1 MLDISIPRIQR
12 NALVLGLA
20 GTIAAFF
27 AFGAPWAVGYA
38 VGSAIARLTIDS
50 WTRLATSL
58 NPEAGAVNKPSVG
71 GSAAFLV
78 LRYAIIA
85 GAIYGIVKVL
95 GVTPVAVLLG
105 LLVSF
110 AAVVIEILQQVSK
123 R

>member
-1 MLDISIPRIQR
+1 MFDISIPRIQR
-12 NALVLGLA
+12 TALILSLA

-27 AFGAPWAVGYA
+27 IFGAPWAVGFG
-38 VGSAIARLTIDS
+38 VGAAIARLTIDS
-50 WTRLATSL
+50 WSRVAASL
-58 NPEAGAVNKPSVG
+58 NPELKTSKPSVG
-71 GSAAFLV
+71 GSAAFLA
-78 LRYAIIA
+78 LRYLLIA

-110 AAVVIEILQQVSK
+110 AAVVIEIVQQVSK